1 LKQETQKLVDTLLP
15 GLIACLLF
23 ILVPKPE
30 TFIEWFKEKTMVY
43 TIFTFFYVPIAK
55 ILVTKKYSKAYT
67 APILLGI
74 IFLIPYAIIMNLSL
88 NEVIITL
95 LQTVVAISVFSTI
108 FNLIEGEVE
117 KLS

>member
-1 LKQETQKLVDTLLP
+1 MKQKQKLVDTLLP
-15 GLIACLLF
+15 GAVACLLLML
-23 ILVPKPE
+23 ILKPE
-30 TFIEWFKEKTMVY
+30 TFFEWFKEKTIVY

-55 ILVTKKYSKAYT
+55 TLVTKKYSKTYT